1 MVPPTWGHDCLKPV
15 PRAHV
20 DPENN
25 GKAGGED
32 PEDATMP
39 QPDQQEAVQE
49 NPDLDNF
56 QRLILMTETV
66 NKLQRQMN
74 MSRQA

>member
-1 MVPPTWGHDCLKPV
+1 MVPPPWGCNHLKPV

-20 DPENN
+20 DPKNN
-25 GKAGGED
+25 GKGGGVD

-39 QPDQQEAVQE
+39 QSNQQEAVQE

-56 QRLILMTETV
+56 QRPILMTETV
-66 NKLQRQMN
+66 NKL
-74 MSRQA
+74 